1 MKRIAFFAS
10 LFTAVLTACVDN
22 SPKPDRTEFAK
33 GADISWIT
41 EYESQGRTIADY
53 DGNEMECTAL
63 MKKLGLNS
71 IRLRVW
77 VNPRDGW
84 SSAEDVLEKALRA
97 HKLGMR
103 LMIDFHY
110 SDWWAD
116 PGKQVVPAAWAELD
130 FEGVKAALAAHTVE
144 VLTLLKKNGIDVEWV
159 QVGNEI
165 TPGMMC
171 HKDFRTLEPFDNGG
185 DIDRFPEHF
194 AELMTAGYDAAKS
207 VYPDTKVICH
217 IDCGAEMWRYDKVMG
232 VMEEFGGKYD
242 IIGMSLYPNM
252 YDDIRTWNET
262 VDICIDNVLELHR
275 RYGCDLLICEVG
287 TPYDMAEESY
297 DTLSYLIAR
306 CKETGCCP
314 GVFYWE
320 PEADGNLGYKMGAF
334 DGGRPTK
341 AMQAFAE

>member
-1 MKRIAFFAS
+1 MKKLLAIFAAAA
-10 LFTAVLTACVDN
+10 LLAGCGGTNAGDN
-22 SPKPDRTEFAK
+22 ADRNEFAK
-33 GADISWIT
+33 GADISWVT
-41 EYESQGRTIADY
+41 EYESKGKCFADF
-53 DGNEMECTAL
+53 DGNQTECTAL
-63 MKKLGLNS
+63 MQKLGLNS

-77 VNPRDGW
+77 VDPRDGW
-84 SSAEDVLEKALRA
+84 SSAEDVLAKALRVKA
-97 HKLGMR
+97 LGMR

-116 PGKQVVPAAWAELD
+116 PGKQVVPAAWADLD
-130 FEGVKAALAAHTVE
+130 FEGVKAALANHTTE
-144 VLTLLKKNGIDVEWV
+144 VLQLLKDNGVDVEWV

-171 HKDFRTLEPFDNGG
+171 HRTFELEPFDNGG

-194 AELMTAGYDAAKS
+194 AQLMTAGYDAAKS

-232 VMEEFGGKYD
+232 VMEEYGGKYD

-252 YDDIRTWNET
+252 YERPWNET
-262 VDICIDNVLELHR
+262 VDICVSNIRQLHE

-287 TPYDMAEESY
+287 TPYDMPEESY
-297 DTLSYLIAR
+297 ETLSYLISE
-306 CKETGCCP
+306 CKAAGCCP

-320 PEADGNLGYKMGAF
+320 PEADGDWGYKMGAF

-341 AMQAFAE
+341 AMKAFAE

>member
-1 MKRIAFFAS
+1 MKRIAFFVS
-10 LFTAVLTACVDN
+10 LFAAVLTACVDN

-41 EYESQGRTIADY
+41 EYESQGRTFADY

>member
-1 MKRIAFFAS
+1 MKKLAIFFAGLLLS
-10 LFTAVLTACVDN
+10 GCAAQPSVEEN
-22 SPKPDRTEFAK
+22 FAK

-41 EYESQGRTIADY
+41 EYEAKGKTFADF
-53 DGNEMECTAL
+53 DGNQMECTAL
-63 MKKLGLNS
+63 MKQLGLNS

-77 VNPRDGW
+77 VDPKDGW
-84 SSAEDVLEKALRA
+84 SSAEDVLTKALRA
-97 HKLGMR
+97 KELGMR

-116 PGKQVVPAAWAELD
+116 PGKQVVPAAWADLD
-130 FEGVKAALAAHTVE
+130 FEGVKIALMDHTVK
-144 VLTLLKKNGIDVEWV
+144 VLRLLKSNDIDVEWV

-171 HKDFRTLEPFDNGG
+171 HKSFDLEPFDNGG

-194 AELMTAGYDAAKS
+194 AKLMTAGYDAVKA
-207 VYPDTKVICH
+207 VYPDAKVICH

-232 VMEEFGGKYD
+232 VMEQYGGKYD

-252 YDDIRTWNET
+252 YDGERTWNET
-262 VDICIDNVLELHR
+262 VDICIDNVKALHE

-287 TPYDMAEESY
+287 TPYDMPEESY
-297 DTLSYLIAR
+297 DTLSYLIAQCR
-306 CKETGCCP
+306 QTGCCP

-320 PEADGNLGYKMGAF
+320 PEADGDWGYKMGAF
-334 DGGRPTK
+334 DNGRPTK
-341 AMQAFAE
+341 AMKAFAE

>member
-1 MKRIAFFAS
+1 MKK
-10 LFTAVLTACVDN
+10 LFVIVAAAMLAGCGDN
-22 SPKPDRTEFAK
+22 SPKPDTDAFAK
-33 GADISWIT
+33 GADISWVT
-41 EYESQGRTIADY
+41 EYESKGKTFADY
-53 DGNEMECTAL
+53 DGNQMECTAL
-63 MKKLGLNS
+63 MKELGLNS

-77 VNPRDGW
+77 VNPREGW
-84 SSAEDVLEKALRA
+84 SSAQDVLEKALRA

-103 LMIDFHY
+103 RMIDFHY

-130 FEGVKAALAAHTVE
+130 FEGVKAALAAHTAE
-144 VLTLLKKNGIDVEWV
+144 VLQLLKDNGIDVEWV

-171 HKDFRTLEPFDNGG
+171 HKDFRNLEPFDNGG

-194 AELMTAGYDAAKS
+194 AQLMTAGYDAAKS
-207 VYPDTKVICH
+207 VYPSTKVICH

-287 TPYDMAEESY
+287 TPYDMPEESY

-320 PEADGNLGYKMGAF
+320 PEADGDWGYKMGAF

-341 AMQAFAE
+341 AMRAFAE